1 LLTVVSTGRYAFQMP
16 GKAGAVIYLGDMH
29 EKAVK
34 YKAQNGQLKEF
45 DLLASDFNVP
55 YITYEFGGKKKK
67 QDLKIFVPR
76 DIYAN
81 IVNVSNTKKHRS
93 KIPYGYDLF
102 LEKTYTKYSYLKKSG
117 LKRLVYHLLQTMGKR
132 LREGHE
138 LRMVSDKGEV
148 RLFRPLGPIHDKV
161 MRKVYR
167 KYKNERTIN
176 K

>member
-1 LLTVVSTGRYAFQMP
+1 MLQSSILRPIKHSQV
-16 GKAGAVIYLGDMH
+16 
-29 EKAVK
+29 
-34 YKAQNGQLKEF
+34 QLKILDSFTQLE
-45 DLLASDFNVP
+45 LYLSN
-55 YITYEFGGKKKK
+55 KK
-67 QDLKIFVPR
+67 QDLKIFVPK
-76 DIYAN
+76 DIYSN
-81 IVNVSNTKKHRS
+81 IVTVANTKKHRS